1 MRARHTL
8 RIRTPSN
15 VLNIVIPLSLA
26 SQVHR
31 HTQIFRSISLFAII
45 EPIFTQQAETHIPDL
60 HRTEELAEGRDVSKE
75 GLESKNK
82 KLEKCITQ
90 ERFWE

>member
-1 MRARHTL
+1 MTSILTIPYECLYH
-8 RIRTPSN
+8 N

-31 HTQIFRSISLFAII
+31 HTQIFRSISLFAIV

-60 HRTEELAEGRDVSKE
+60 RT
-75 GLESKNK
+75 
-82 KLEKCITQ
+82 
-90 ERFWE
+90 